1 MVNKTSRMKIKCFV
15 LSILIFLIFA
25 LPLVAQEAEA
35 DTSLHSKFQRIEWNS
50 DDNALEY
57 RIEIQNIETKKS
69 YEFKTDKNV
78 LEFNLPSGNYRYR
91 VAPYDFLGRELQMS
105 AWQNFSIRK
114 MVKPEVTN
122 VKDKIVIDSST
133 SKSTL
138 EIPIEANGV
147 ESDADVSLVN
157 IDTGDA
163 VPGKIE
169 SGKAVFPKIDEG
181 NWKVHVENKSGLE
194 TESPVIQIT
203 DEKKVRERA
212 KAEEERLAVEK
223 KLAEEKARLEAEE
236 KARLEAEEKARLEA
250 EEKARLE
257 AEEKVRLEAEEK
269 RLAKENEERIKTERE
284 AEEKARLEAE
294 EQARLEAEEKARLE
308 EPKKI
313 ADDKKTAKKNRPE
326 KKFAGVYFTLGIGY
340 TIDYTAVQENG
351 FLGGSTFTTLNQ
363 NFSDSLQKFF
373 DKNGNQLLFLLGGNN
388 CLSSFDAKLEYNPWK
403 IAGFEAGFTMEVAPS
418 FATFEYTANTD
429 FETYY
434 QMAFYPLSLNAQ
446 LLMPILKNRWV
457 GVKAG
462 VGVLITHSYIVSAAF
477 EDNLDE
483 FFTGVSADDLSSD
496 VYYINY
502 MLQIG
507 AFIRVVSYGG
517 FVFDIGADYVLWNY
531 ADVSTQNIVVNI
543 SFGFKI

>member
-69 YEFKTDKNV
+69 YEFKTDKNI

-105 AWQNFSIRK
+105 AWQDFSIRK
-114 MVKPEVTN
+114 MVKPEVTK

-138 EIPIEANGV
+138 EIPIEASGV

-163 VPGKIE
+163 VLGKIE
-169 SGKAVFPKIDEG
+169 SGKAVFPKVDEG
-181 NWKVHVENKSGLE
+181 NWKVHVENKSALE
-194 TESPVIQIT
+194 TESPMIQIT
-203 DEKKVRERA
+203 DEKKIRERA
-212 KAEEERLAVEK
+212 KAEEERLAMEKKLAEEKARLEAEEKRLAKENEERIKTEREAEEERLAVEK

-236 KARLEAEEKARLEA
+236 KARLED
-250 EEKARLE
+250 
-257 AEEKVRLEAEEK
+257 
-269 RLAKENEERIKTERE
+269 
-284 AEEKARLEAE
+284 
-294 EQARLEAEEKARLE
+294 
-308 EPKKI
+308 PKKI
-313 ADDKKTAKKNRPE
+313 ADDKKAAKKNRPE

>member
-1 MVNKTSRMKIKCFV
+1 MKIKCFV
-15 LSILIFLIFA
+15 LAILIFLIFA

-105 AWQNFSIRK
+105 AWQDFSIRK
-114 MVKPEVTN
+114 MVKPEVTK

-138 EIPIEANGV
+138 EIPIEASGV

-169 SGKAVFPKIDEG
+169 SGKAVFPKVDEG

-203 DEKKVRERA
+203 DEKKIRERT

-236 KARLEAEEKARLEA
+236 QA
-250 EEKARLE
+250 
-257 AEEKVRLEAEEK
+257 RLEAEEK
-269 RLAKENEERIKTERE
+269 RLAKENEERIKAERE
-284 AEEKARLEAE
+284 AEEERLAMEKKLAE
-294 EQARLEAEEKARLE
+294 EKARLEAEEKARLE
-308 EPKKI
+308 VEEKAHLEAEEKASLEEPKKI
-313 ADDKKTAKKNRPE
+313 ADDKKAAKKNRPE

-363 NFSDSLQKFF
+363 NFSDSLQKVF

-462 VGVLITHSYIVSAAF
+462 VGVLVTHSYIVSAAF

-483 FFTGVSADDLSSD
+483 FFTGVSADDFSSD

-531 ADVSTQNIVVNI
+531 AVVSTQNIVVNI

>member
-1 MVNKTSRMKIKCFV
+1 MKIKCFV
-15 LSILIFLIFA
+15 LAILIFLIFA
-25 LPLVAQEAEA
+25 LPLVSQEAGA

-69 YEFKTDKNV
+69 YEFTTDKNF

-114 MVKPEVTN
+114 MVKPEVTK

-138 EIPIEANGV
+138 EIPIEASGV

-169 SGKAVFPKIDEG
+169 SGKAVFPKVDEG

-194 TESPVIQIT
+194 TESPVVQIT

-212 KAEEERLAVEK
+212 KAEEERLAMEK

-236 KARLEAEEKARLEA
+236 KARLEAEEK
-250 EEKARLE
+250 
-257 AEEKVRLEAEEK
+257 
-269 RLAKENEERIKTERE
+269 RLAKENEERIKAERE
-284 AEEKARLEAE
+284 AEK
-294 EQARLEAEEKARLE
+294 KARLE
-308 EPKKI
+308 ESKKI
-313 ADDKKTAKKNRPE
+313 AADKKAAKKNRPE
-326 KKFAGVYFTLGIGY
+326 KKFAGVYFTLGTGY

-388 CLSSFDAKLEYNPWK
+388 CLSSFDAKVEYNPWK
-403 IAGFEAGFTMEVAPS
+403 FAGFEAGFTMEVAPS
-418 FATFEYTANTD
+418 FATFQYTANTD

-446 LLMPILKNRWV
+446 LLMPIVKNRWFF

-462 VGVLITHSYIVSAAF
+462 GGVLITHSYIVSAAF

-483 FFTGVSADDLSSD
+483 FFTGVSADDFSSD

-502 MLQIG
+502 MLQVG
-507 AFIRVVSYGG
+507 AFLRVVSYGG
-517 FVFDIGADYVLWNY
+517 FVFDMGADYVFWNY
-531 ADVSTQNIVVNI
+531 ADVSTQNIVANI